1 MKQDRLDEQGREIL
15 DPNPMEVPV
24 GFDRPETLQETI
36 QRIMRTSEAVAEA
49 RRLSFET
56 AEEADDFDIPEDETF
71 DPETPFEQVYDPVL
85 DREVTAA
92 ELLAN
97 PALYQ
102 RLYAEAAKEGVDPS
116 SEPGSK
122 EAGDS
127 PAEPGEKPGS
137 PTAAERVDD
146 TRSPDAQ

>member
-1 MKQDRLDEQGREIL
+1 MKQDRLDEEGREIL

-49 RRLSFET
+49 RRAAFET

-85 DREVTAA
+85 DREITAA

-97 PALYQ
+97 PTLYQ
-102 RLYAEAAKEGVDPS
+102 RLYAEAASEDVEPS
-116 SEPGSK
+116 SEPGS
-122 EAGDS
+122 ERTD
-127 PAEPGEKPGS
+127 P
-137 PTAAERVDD
+137 AAEALGEETDPAD
-146 TRSPDAQ
+146 QGES

>member
-1 MKQDRLDEQGREIL
+1 MKQDRLDEEGREIL

-49 RRLSFET
+49 RRAAFET

-85 DREVTAA
+85 DREITAA
-92 ELLAN
+92 
-97 PALYQ
+97 
-102 RLYAEAAKEGVDPS
+102 G
-116 SEPGSK
+116 
-122 EAGDS
+122 
-127 PAEPGEKPGS
+127 
-137 PTAAERVDD
+137 TAA
-146 TRSPDAQ
+146 SQSDAAAPYYSAALSAS